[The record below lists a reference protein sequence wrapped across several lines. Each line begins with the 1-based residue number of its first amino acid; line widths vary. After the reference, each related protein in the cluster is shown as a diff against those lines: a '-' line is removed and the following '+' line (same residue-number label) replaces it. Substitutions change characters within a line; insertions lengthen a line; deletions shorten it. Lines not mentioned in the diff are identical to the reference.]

1 MQIQWFT
8 ANCHYMLIDSKYTEQ
23 ISFLFFRQ
31 KSNKPGR
38 RKVKQLPA
46 EIKMDN
52 EENEAF

>member
-1 MQIQWFT
+1 
-8 ANCHYMLIDSKYTEQ
+8 MLIDSKYTEQ
-23 ISFLFFRQ
+23 ISFFFHQ

>member
-23 ISFLFFRQ
+23 ISFFFHQ

>member
-1 MQIQWFT
+1 
-8 ANCHYMLIDSKYTEQ
+8 MLIDSKYTEQ
-23 ISFLFFRQ
+23 ISFFFFFFRQ